1 MKTDID
7 VTVIM
12 SVYNCGKYL
21 PEAIE
26 SILNQT
32 FRKLEIVICDD
43 CSKDNTF
50 KVAMDYARRNP
61 GRILVLRNGRNRG
74 QAYARNR
81 CIAKARGR
89 YIAIMDGDDSCSP
102 LRIEKE
108 MAFLRANPAYDYV
121 GTWMRLFDDKGFWGE
136 VRYNKEPDREEYVRT
151 MPYCAASCLF
161 RKEALLAIGK
171 YDEHVKYRRVEDF
184 RMMLSLLTAG
194 YIGYNLQEPL
204 YYYREGAEAYQR
216 RSLRYRFN
224 ASRANFEAMKE
235 LNLSAANMIHVIRPI
250 AVGMVPKPIYVAV
263 HRTLRRTKK

>member
-121 GTWMRLFDDKGFWGE
+121 GTWMRLFDDKGFWKSMSGPC
-136 VRYNKEPDREEYVRT
+136 RI
-151 MPYCAASCLF
+151 
-161 RKEALLAIGK
+161 ALLPVCSGKKLCWQSANTTSISNIG
-171 YDEHVKYRRVEDF
+171 E
-184 RMMLSLLTAG
+184 
-194 YIGYNLQEPL
+194 
-204 YYYREGAEAYQR
+204 
-216 RSLRYRFN
+216 
-224 ASRANFEAMKE
+224 
-235 LNLSAANMIHVIRPI
+235 
-250 AVGMVPKPIYVAV
+250 
-263 HRTLRRTKK
+263 

>member
-43 CSKDNTF
+43 CSKDDTF
-50 KVAMDYARRNP
+50 KVAMDYALRHPRK
-61 GRILVLRNGRNRG
+61 ILVLRNGRNRG

-81 CIAKARGR
+81 CISKARGR

-108 MAFLRANPAYDYV
+108 RDFLEAHPGYDYV
-121 GTWMRLFDDKGFWGE
+121 GSWMRMFDDGGFWGE
-136 VRYNKEPDREEYVRT
+136 VRYYNEPDKKEYIRT

-161 RKEALLAIGK
+161 RKDVLLSIGK
-171 YDEHVKYRRVEDF
+171 YDENKKYRRVEDF

-194 YIGYNLQEPL
+194 HKGFNLQEPL
-204 YYYREGAEAYQR
+204 YYYREGTETYQR

-250 AVGMVPKPIYVAV
+250 AVGLVPKPVYVTV
-263 HRTLRRTKK
+263 HRALRRTKK